1 MSYGKGRFS
10 NLDLPDPTL
19 SYVARKAFSHHDLT
33 FAPGDPVRVEQVGSA
48 CLLKYIRTRLAWL
61 PVEAGDAV
69 PPEAGAAL
77 LADRQPQDEAPAPEP
92 ETPAPV
98 LIEKP
103 APAVS
108 EIEAALAKPA
118 PAAAKPAKARAII
131 TAETLDGM
139 SKQEL
144 MELSNER
151 NLGMDSRL
159 PLGSLRVRIA
169 HALKL

>member
-19 SYVARKAFSHHDLT
+19 SYVARKAFTHHDLT

-48 CLLKYIRTRLAWL
+48 KHLQYVRTRLVVL
-61 PVEAGDAV
+61 PVAPGDAV

-77 LADRQPQDEAPAPEP
+77 LAERQPKDVAPAAPKPAAPE
-92 ETPAPV
+92 ETV

-103 APAVS
+103 APAAT
-108 EIEAALAKPA
+108 ELEEALANPIKPA
-118 PAAAKPAKARAII
+118 PKPAKL
-131 TAETLDGM
+131 TADDLEGM
-139 SKQEL
+139 SKAEL
-144 MELSNER
+144 LELAEKR
-151 NLGMDSRL
+151 GLGGDSRL
-159 PLGSLRVRIA
+159 PIAALRARIA